1 MKKSILVLMVL
12 CCAVLLGAQNGHAN
26 AKIDNCLTCH
36 SFPALGGLHTEVGH
50 VNCTSCH
57 AIPGDNATTPAK
69 CAVCHPMG
77 NPGECGLVNK
87 HGSGDCATCHTDC
100 ASGCPAASMLGAE
113 DARLAKLR
121 DFRDSVLAQSTLGK
135 KIISVYYNNA
145 DAINEALDNSPA
157 LKAVSLKAL
166 ESFLPVLDLFL

>member
-1 MKKSILVLMVL
+1 MKKSILVVMVL

-26 AKIDNCLTCH
+26 AKIDSCLTCH
-36 SFPALGGLHTEVGH
+36 SAADLHATQPGH
-50 VNCTSCH
+50 LTCTSCH
-57 AIPGDNATTPAK
+57 VTVGDNETTPAK
-69 CAVCHPMG
+69 CAVCHPAG
-77 NPGECGLVNK
+77 NPGECPLVNK
-87 HGSGDCATCHTDC
+87 HASGDCATCHTDC
-100 ASGCPAASMLGAE
+100 ASGCPAATVLGAE

-121 DFRDSVLAQSTLGK
+121 DFRDEVLAKSALGK

-145 DAINEALDNSPA
+145 DAISEALDSSPT